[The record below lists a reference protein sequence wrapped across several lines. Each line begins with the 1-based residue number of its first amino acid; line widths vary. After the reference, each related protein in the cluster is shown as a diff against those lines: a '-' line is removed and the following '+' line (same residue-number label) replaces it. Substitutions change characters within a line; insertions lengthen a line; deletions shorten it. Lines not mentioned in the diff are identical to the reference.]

1 MTLKLPTSANRA
13 LTMLRDAGYEAYV
26 VGGCVRDS
34 LLHKTPADWDIT
46 TSARPEQIL
55 EVFRSARTIPTG
67 LEHGTVTV
75 LLEGEPIEITTYRID
90 GDYTDHRHPDAVTF
104 TASLQEDLR
113 RRDFTIN
120 ALAYCPEVG
129 LVDICSGAADLEQQ
143 RIVCVGDPETRFT
156 EDALRILRALRFSA
170 VLGFPIEKMTAV
182 ALRKLAPL
190 LRRVAAE
197 RVAAELKKL
206 LCGTDCRRV
215 LIEYPDVLGVVLPE
229 LLPMVGLQQEN
240 PYHYLT
246 VYEHTA
252 ETVQAVPADL
262 VLRLTMLFH
271 DCGKPQCYTRDTAG
285 VDHFRGH
292 AAIGSAIAE
301 QALERLHFD
310 RKTIDTVK
318 LLVLHHDDDLPA
330 TIAGCKRMLNRFGN
344 EQALALIAVH
354 RADILG
360 QHPDKRERL
369 DILDDLEQQ
378 LRQLIDSGSCV
389 QLKELAINGGDLR
402 AIGYRP
408 GRQLGDTLQQ
418 LLDAV
423 MDGLLPN
430 ERSVLLERA
439 KQLLSV

>member
-1 MTLKLPTSANRA
+1 MTLKLPTPVNRA
-13 LTMLRDAGYEAYV
+13 LTMLRTAGFEAYV

-34 LLHKTPADWDIT
+34 LLHKTPADWDVT
-46 TSARPEQIL
+46 TSAKPEQIL
-55 EVFRSARTIPTG
+55 EVFSSERTIPTG

-90 GDYTDHRHPDAVTF
+90 GAYTDHRHPDAVTF

-120 ALAYCPEVG
+120 ALAYSPEEG
-129 LVDICSGAADLEQQ
+129 LVDICSGAADLESH

-170 VLGFPIEKMTAV
+170 VLGFPIEKMTAA

-197 RVAAELKKL
+197 RIAVELKKL
-206 LCGTDCRRV
+206 LCGVECRRV
-215 LIEYPDVLGVVLPE
+215 LLEYPDVLGVVLPE
-229 LLPMVGLQQEN
+229 LLPMVGLHQEN

-246 VYEHTA
+246 VYEHMA
-252 ETVQAVPADL
+252 ETVQAAPPDL
-262 VLRLTMLFH
+262 TLRLTMLFH
-271 DCGKPQCYTRDTAG
+271 DCGKPQCYTRDAAG

-292 AAIGSAIAE
+292 AAISAALAE
-301 QALERLHFD
+301 QALERLRFD
-310 RKTIDTVK
+310 RKTIDAVK
-318 LLVLHHDDDLPA
+318 QLVLHHDDDLPA
-330 TIAGCKRMLNRFGN
+330 TTAGCRRMLNRFGT
-344 EQALALIAVH
+344 EQALALVAVH

-369 DILDDLEQQ
+369 DAVNALEQQ
-378 LRQLIDSGSCV
+378 LQQLIDSGCCV
-389 QLKELAINGGDLR
+389 DLKALAIHGEDLQ
-402 AIGYRP
+402 AIGYIP

-418 LLDAV
+418 LLEEV
-423 MDGLLPN
+423 MDGQLPN
-430 ERSVLLERA
+430 ERSALLRRA
-439 KQLLSV
+439 QQLK